1 MRGCHIVIANKLKFK
16 ETRKLKFEKKEFE
29 ILKVIK

>member
-1 MRGCHIVIANKLKFK
+1 VIANKLKFE
-16 ETRKLKFEKKEFE
+16 ETRKLEFEKEEFE